1 MKVKFTQSSPIYVH
15 YHDYKNFNEQD
26 FTLEL
31 RGKLEV
37 DVVDANYETFHNV
50 YRNVINKN
58 APIKTKVISGN
69 QAPIS
74 QRHIGKQS

>member
-1 MKVKFTQSSPIYVH
+1 MKVKFTQASPIYVH

-37 DVVDANYETFHNV
+37 DVVEANYETFQCL
-50 YRNVINKN
+50 
-58 APIKTKVISGN
+58 P
-69 QAPIS
+69 
-74 QRHIGKQS
+74 

>member
-1 MKVKFTQSSPIYVH
+1 M
-15 YHDYKNFNEQD
+15 
-26 FTLEL
+26 
-31 RGKLEV
+31 EV
-37 DVVDANYETFHNV
+37 DVVDAKYETFHNV
-50 YRNVINKN
+50 YLNVINKN